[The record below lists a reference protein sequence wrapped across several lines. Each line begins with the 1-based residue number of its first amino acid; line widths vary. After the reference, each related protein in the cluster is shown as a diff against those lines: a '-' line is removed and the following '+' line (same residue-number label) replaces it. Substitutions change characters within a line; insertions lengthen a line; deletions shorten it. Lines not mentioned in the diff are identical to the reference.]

1 GKGSFPFLAP
11 SSPNRYQPKY
21 QIRSTPLMS
30 DPAPPS
36 VPRSAGRALGQGGR
50 DGGFAPATDDAERDL
65 VAGLVGP
72 DGGDHLAVVLDRLAV
87 DGDHQVAGL
96 DAGLGRRAV
105 RGDLLDEGAVAAT
118 GGGERRGHAEVA
130 DLDLP
135 PLADGRGR
143 LGGDVDGDGEAD
155 ADVAVGVVAGAD
167 GVVDADDAAMAGGE
181 HAAGVARVDGGV
193 GLDDLAA
200 LEEPVGGA
208 DDPGGHGLV
217 EAERAADGDRE
228 LADLE
233 VLADAERRRL
243 EAGAVDLDHGHVVD
257 LVGADPLALQLGA
270 VGEPDVDLVD
280 TLDDVGRGHDVA
292 VGVVDEAGAQAVV
305 VADLDH
311 GRQEGPGHGGGRL
324 LARLDGRGD
333 RGGVRDAG
341 AGRGGV
347 VVEDLADA
355 VAAGQQD
362 DPGHDGGHPGGGGA
376 VGGAGGGG
384 AGVGGGA
391 RAGAGAGGQEGHAG
405 GDGGEPAGGPAAA
418 RRA

>member
-36 VPRSAGRALGQGGR
+36 APRSAGGALGQGGR

-96 DAGLGRRAV
+96 DAGLGGRAV
-105 RGDLLDEGAVAAT
+105 RGDLLDEGAGAAT

-130 DLDLP
+130 DLDL
-135 PLADGRGR
+135 LALDDGRGR

-155 ADVAVGVVAGAD
+155 ADVAVGVVAGAG
-167 GVVDADDAAMAGGE
+167 GVVEAEAAAWGGGGFAAHAAAMGGGE

-243 EAGAVDLDHGHVVD
+243 EAGAGDL
-257 LVGADPLALQLGA
+257 
-270 VGEPDVDLVD
+270 
-280 TLDDVGRGHDVA
+280 GRGT
-292 VGVVDEAGAQAVV
+292 
-305 VADLDH
+305 L
-311 GRQEGPGHGGGRL
+311 
-324 LARLDGRGD
+324 
-333 RGGVRDAG
+333 
-341 AGRGGV
+341 
-347 VVEDLADA
+347 
-355 VAAGQQD
+355 
-362 DPGHDGGHPGGGGA
+362 
-376 VGGAGGGG
+376 
-384 AGVGGGA
+384 
-391 RAGAGAGGQEGHAG
+391 
-405 GDGGEPAGGPAAA
+405 
-418 RRA
+418 